1 MNTKSKLRSEELT
14 HLAEEFYKYKIK
26 YLEDHS
32 NNSIINHNK
41 QKLLEYFQASEEDWK
56 NWEWQMK
63 NRVNTTD
70 VLKYVFNMSI
80 DSIAS
85 IEKVS
90 SVYRWSVTPYYLSQ
104 IRLTSNSDPF
114 FLQAIPSLCELETW
128 GSNDPMGENFTNPAG
143 AITRRYPDRAII
155 NITNSCPSYCRH
167 CQRRRNIGT
176 CDFDTSIS
184 KINDSILYI
193 KEHPEIRDVL
203 VTGGDALTLSDK
215 ALDKILW
222 QLNQIPS
229 IEIIRIGTRTP
240 VTLPQRITPQ
250 LVKILKTYSPIYINT
265 QFNHPLEI
273 TEEASLACKM
283 LVDAGIVM
291 GNQMVFL
298 KNVNNNLYT
307 VQLLNQ
313 LLLETR
319 IRPYYIFHPK
329 NIIGTHHFYI
339 PVSQGLEIVKGLRGN
354 TSGLAIPTYVY
365 NSENGNGKIPLSP
378 ECLAAEDDEECI
390 YIETWEGKKITI
402 DKK

>member
-1 MNTKSKLRSEELT
+1 MNAESKIRSKELT
-14 HLAEEFYKYKIK
+14 HLAENFYKYKTR
-26 YLEDHS
+26 YLEEHD
-32 NNSIINHNK
+32 NNNITNDNK
-41 QKLLEYFQASEEDWK
+41 RQLLEHFHATEEDWR

-63 NRVNTTD
+63 NRVNSTD
-70 VLKYVFNMSI
+70 VLKKVFNMSV
-80 DSIAS
+80 DSIAN

-104 IRLTSNSDPF
+104 IRSISNNDPF
-114 FLQAIPSLCELETW
+114 YLQAIPSLCELETW

-143 AITRRYPDRAII
+143 AITRRYPDRVII

-176 CDFDTSIS
+176 CDFDTSSS
-184 KINDSILYI
+184 KIEESVMYI

-203 VTGGDALTLSDK
+203 VTGGDALTLSDN

-222 QLNQIPS
+222 QLRQIPS

-273 TEEASLACKM
+273 TNEASLACRT
-283 LVDAGIVM
+283 LVDSGIVM

-298 KNVNNNLYT
+298 KNVNDNLYT

-313 LLLETR
+313 LLLENR

-339 PVSQGLEIVKGLRGN
+339 PVRQGLEIVQGLRGY

-378 ECLAAEDDEECI
+378 ECLAAKDDENYI
-390 YIETWEGKKITI
+390 YMETWEGKKITI
-402 DKK
+402 NKK

>member
-1 MNTKSKLRSEELT
+1 MNTESKIRSKELT
-14 HLAEEFYKYKIK
+14 HLAENFYKYKTR
-26 YLEDHS
+26 YLEEHD
-32 NNSIINHNK
+32 NNNITNDNK
-41 QKLLEYFQASEEDWK
+41 RQLLEHFHATEEDWR

-63 NRVNTTD
+63 NRVNSTD
-70 VLKYVFNMSI
+70 VLKKVFNMSV
-80 DSIAS
+80 DSIAN

-104 IRLTSNSDPF
+104 IRSISNNDPF
-114 FLQAIPSLCELETW
+114 YLQAIPSLCELETW

-143 AITRRYPDRAII
+143 AITRRYPDRVII

-176 CDFDTSIS
+176 CDFDTSSS
-184 KINDSILYI
+184 KIEESVMYI

-203 VTGGDALTLSDK
+203 VTGGDALTLSDN

-222 QLNQIPS
+222 QLRQIPS

-265 QFNHPLEI
+265 QYNHPLEI
-273 TEEASLACKM
+273 TNEASLACRT
-283 LVDAGIVM
+283 LVDSGIVM

-298 KNVNNNLYT
+298 KNVNDNLYT

-313 LLLETR
+313 LLLENR

-339 PVSQGLEIVKGLRGN
+339 PVRQGLKIVQGLRGY

-378 ECLAAEDDEECI
+378 ECLAAKDDENYI
-390 YIETWEGKKITI
+390 YMETWEGKKITI
-402 DKK
+402 NKK

>member
-1 MNTKSKLRSEELT
+1 MNTESKIRSKELT
-14 HLAEEFYKYKIK
+14 HLAENFYKYKAK
-26 YLEDHS
+26 YIEEHE
-32 NNSIINHNK
+32 NNNITNK
-41 QKLLEYFQASEEDWK
+41 NKRQFLEYFHASEENWR

-63 NRVNTTD
+63 NRVNSTD
-70 VLKYVFNMSI
+70 VLKKVFNMSA
-80 DSIAS
+80 DSIAN

-104 IRLTSNSDPF
+104 IRSTSNNDPF
-114 FLQAIPSLCELETW
+114 YLQAIPSLCELETW

-143 AITRRYPDRAII
+143 AITRRYPDRVII

-176 CDFDTSIS
+176 CDFDTSSS
-184 KINDSILYI
+184 KIEESIMYI

-203 VTGGDALTLSDK
+203 VTGGDALTLSDN

-222 QLNQIPS
+222 QLRQIPS

-273 TEEASLACKM
+273 TKEASLACRT
-283 LVDAGIVM
+283 LVDSGIVL

-298 KNVNNNLYT
+298 KNVNDNINT

-313 LLLETR
+313 LLLENR

-339 PVSQGLEIVKGLRGN
+339 SVRQGLEIVKGLRGY

-378 ECLAAEDDEECI
+378 ECLAAKDDENYI
-390 YIETWEGKKITI
+390 YMETWEGKKITI
-402 DKK
+402 NKK

>member
-1 MNTKSKLRSEELT
+1 MNTESKLRSEELT
-14 HLAEEFYKYKIK
+14 HLAEEFYKFKTR
-26 YLEDHS
+26 YLEEHR
-32 NNSIINHNK
+32 NKNIINYNK
-41 QKLLEYFQASEEDWK
+41 QKLLEYFQASEEEWRSWK
-56 NWEWQMK
+56 WQMK

-70 VLKYVFNMSI
+70 ILKNVFNISV
-80 DSIAS
+80 DSIAN

-104 IRLTSNSDPF
+104 IRSTSNSDPF
-114 FLQAIPSLCELETW
+114 YLQAIPSLYELETW
-128 GSNDPMGENFTNPAG
+128 GSNDPMGESFTNPAG

-184 KINDSILYI
+184 KIVDSILYI
-193 KEHPEIRDVL
+193 KKHPEIRDVL
-203 VTGGDALTLSDK
+203 ITGGDALTLSDK
-215 ALDKILW
+215 ALDKILC
-222 QLNQIPS
+222 QLSQIPS

-273 TEEASLACKM
+273 TDEASLACRM

-298 KNVNNNLYT
+298 KNVNDNLYT

-313 LLLETR
+313 LLLENR

-339 PVSQGLEIVKGLRGN
+339 PVSQGLEIVKGLRGY

-378 ECLAAEDDEECI
+378 ECLAAVDDEEHI
-390 YIETWEGKKITI
+390 HIETWEGKKITI
-402 DKK
+402 NKK